1 MALLLELRYP
11 RKDPGG
17 RLNEIYWG
25 QNRTMGIFG
34 IGEASRFYFGKR
46 PQQLTLGESAILTGM
61 IKSPNTF
68 SL

>member
-1 MALLLELRYP
+1 
-11 RKDPGG
+11 
-17 RLNEIYWG
+17 
-25 QNRTMGIFG
+25 MGIFG